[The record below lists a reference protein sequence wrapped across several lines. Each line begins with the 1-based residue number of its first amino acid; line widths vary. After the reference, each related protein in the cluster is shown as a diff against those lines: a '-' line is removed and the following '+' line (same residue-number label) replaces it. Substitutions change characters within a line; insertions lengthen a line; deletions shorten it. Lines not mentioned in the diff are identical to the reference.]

1 MNAKP
6 LTGSIRD
13 YDELLE
19 MTGDASIVLLGEGSH
34 GTHEFYHERAKISQ
48 RLITEKGFNAIAVE
62 ADWPDAYR
70 VNRYVR
76 GESGDRDAAD
86 ALGGFKR
93 FPAWMWR
100 NADVLDFVGWLKDHN
115 DSTNH
120 LADQVGFYGLDLYS
134 LHKSI
139 EEVITY
145 LERIDPAEATK
156 AKLLYGCLDR
166 HGRDPQKYGL
176 LVSAGVSDGCRA
188 EVLQQLADL
197 HAKEVEY
204 LSRNGPAAAD
214 EFFFAEQ
221 NARLI
226 RNAESYYREMFR
238 SNASSWNLRDQH
250 MMETLVELIEHQK
263 SRHGRAKIIVWAHNS
278 HLGDARATEMSKR
291 GELNLGQLV
300 RQKFPSD
307 CRSIGFTTFSGSV
320 TAASGWHLPA
330 ERKSVRPGLEGSYEH
345 LFHEVGIP
353 DFWLDLTE
361 DSEACDMLRVPRLER
376 AIGVV
381 YAPETER
388 WSHYFEAS
396 LPDQFDAVL
405 HFDRTR
411 AVEPLE
417 RNQEWTIEEAPETYP
432 VGL

>member
-1 MNAKP
+1 MNAIP
-6 LTGSIRD
+6 LTGSARD
-13 YDELLE
+13 YDGLLE
-19 MTGDASIVLLGEGSH
+19 MIGDASIILLGEGSH
-34 GTHEFYHERAKISQ
+34 GTHEFYHERAKITR
-48 RLITEKGFNAIAVE
+48 RLITERGFNAIAVE

-76 GESGDRDAAD
+76 GEPGDHDAAE

-100 NADVLDFVGWLKDHN
+100 NADVLDFVGWLRDHN
-115 DSTNH
+115 ESTASPMN
-120 LADQVGFYGLDLYS
+120 QVGFYGLDLYS

-139 EEVITY
+139 DEVIAY
-145 LERIDPAEATK
+145 LERIDPEEAAK
-156 AKLLYGCLDR
+156 AKLLYACLDR

-176 LVSAGVSDGCRA
+176 LVSSGVSNGCRK

-197 HAKEVEY
+197 RAKEMEY
-204 LSRNGPAAAD
+204 LSRNGPTAAD

-238 SNASSWNLRDQH
+238 SNASSWNLRDHH
-250 MMETLVELIEHQK
+250 MMETLIALIEHQEK
-263 SRHGRAKIIVWAHNS
+263 RHGSTKIVVWAHNS

-291 GELNLGQLV
+291 GEWNLGQLV
-300 RQKFPSD
+300 RQRFPAES
-307 CRSIGFTTFSGSV
+307 RSIGFTTYSGSV

-330 ERKSVRPGLEGSYEH
+330 ERKCVRPGLEGSYER
-345 LFHEVGIP
+345 LFHEVGVP
-353 DFWLDLTE
+353 NFWLNLTGPNPTRDE
-361 DSEACDMLRVPRLER
+361 LKSPRLER

-396 LPDQFDAVL
+396 LPNQFDAVL
-405 HFDRTR
+405 HFDHTR

-417 RNQEWTIEEAPETYP
+417 RNQEWTMEEAPETYP
-432 VGL
+432 AGL